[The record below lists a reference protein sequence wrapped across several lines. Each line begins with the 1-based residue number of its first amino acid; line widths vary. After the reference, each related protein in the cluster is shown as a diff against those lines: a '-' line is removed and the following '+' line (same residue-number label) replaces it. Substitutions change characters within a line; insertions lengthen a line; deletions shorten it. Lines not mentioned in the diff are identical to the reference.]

1 MIIGR
6 KLHLKRQRM
15 TMSKRKK
22 YIIAFGFLFII
33 VSIIACIVI
42 KSHIYHEKEEAINH
56 EIKLSWFG
64 YGSEYTLE
72 TVAEHED
79 EINPIYIK
87 TIERWEDV
95 GLIKIME
102 ETGVWTIEACEDV
115 DVFDEG
121 TIEYGILHGGISFA
135 DINYKEFNKAMIN
148 IDSELHKGTTD
159 PRDMHDFLEEAALKE
174 ATNDYE

>member
-1 MIIGR
+1 
-6 KLHLKRQRM
+6 M

-42 KSHIYHEKEEAINH
+42 KSHIYLEKEEAINH

-135 DINYKEFNKAMIN
+135 DTF
-148 IDSELHKGTTD
+148 
-159 PRDMHDFLEEAALKE
+159 
-174 ATNDYE
+174 